1 MFKQGDVILI
11 GEDAPT
17 RAYVGTIFR
26 MLEDS
31 QEEGF
36 YGGVP
41 ILKCQ
46 AEVLK
51 TGVEALQVRGAE
63 EAALGQGV
71 DFQFTQSWLGSLRKI
86 GEGDIYVGQRV
97 KIREDSRFYGEGRA
111 NPVDVAGE
119 VIRFIPGDWL
129 PLVVRWE
136 NGPSNAYSFK
146 DLEVVTKAPKP
157 TKKVKKYTGI
167 LAQISKAVEVLQGYD
182 DYPTASYVVIKKGV
196 VPEHRVSNT
205 ACHNGLRTD
214 EPGARLVVSCIKR
227 GVDDYPWFYKWLID
241 ESPWS
246 SAFYRRYAWS
256 KKNQCV
262 VVRTDIAAN
271 FMFGALFATR
281 VWENPEAMEFV
292 KSFKSKLP
300 ISLLYAIS
308 KGVTINGRG
317 YSIYRARGGHWPFE
331 HSPSKEVV
339 KNFVLGT
346 PKTLSETYSKL
357 GNAPYGSVNTCFG
370 ESNFE
375 NYWLFDASQRAK
387 SAKRRKG
394 FGVTRAFFD
403 SKKKFLEFLT
413 KQYEK
418 VMK

>member
-11 GEDAPT
+11 GEDAPK
-17 RAYVGTIFR
+17 RDWVGTTFR
-26 MLEDS
+26 VLEDMK
-31 QEEGF
+31 EG
-36 YGGVP
+36 GP
-41 ILKCQ
+41 LLIKCR
-46 AEVLK
+46 AEVLE
-51 TGVEALQVRGAE
+51 TEVGTLQGRGDVDLGFTEIWQRALK
-63 EAALGQGV
+63 
-71 DFQFTQSWLGSLRKI
+71 KI
-86 GEGDIYVGQRV
+86 GEGDIYVGQKVR
-97 KIREDSRFYGEGRA
+97 ISEDSIYYGNGVN
-111 NPVDVAGE
+111 NPAEVTGVVTDYVVDSHPY
-119 VIRFIPGDWL
+119 R
-129 PLVVRWE
+129 VRWPNGE
-136 NGPSNAYSFK
+136 NNVYRGFDLVPYAEKVVAKKTGKTKGPSLK
-146 DLEVVTKAPKP
+146 
-157 TKKVKKYTGI
+157 
-167 LAQISKAVEVLQGYD
+167 AQIDAAVRVLQGYD
-182 DYPTASYVVIKKGV
+182 DYPTASYVVIEKGV
-196 VPEHRVSNT
+196 MPERRVSNT

-227 GVDDYPWFYKWLID
+227 GIDDHPWFYKWLID

-256 KKNQCV
+256 KKNKCV
-262 VVRTDIAAN
+262 AVRTDIAAN

-375 NYWLFDASQRAK
+375 NYWLFDASQEDD
-387 SAKRRKG
+387 SAERRKG
-394 FGVTRAFFD
+394 LGGTRAFFN
-403 SKKKFLEFLT
+403 SKEKFLEFLT
-413 KQYEK
+413 KQYEE